1 MDNTGSDKLA
11 LGAFYMAFSI
21 QRILQSR
28 LIPPEAKER
37 LVQDYKKLT
46 EQVSTL
52 TKIREERETTQK
64 MSDRKQPKEGGLTHD
79 DIRH

>member
-1 MDNTGSDKLA
+1 MDTIGSDKLA

-52 TKIREERETTQK
+52 TKIREERETAQK
-64 MSDRKQPKEGGLTHD
+64 MSESKQSKEGRTQP
-79 DIRH
+79 

>member
-1 MDNTGSDKLA
+1 MDTIGSDKLA

-37 LVQDYKKLT
+37 LVQDYKKLA

-52 TKIREERETTQK
+52 TKIREERETAQK
-64 MSDRKQPKEGGLTHD
+64 MSESKQSKEGRTQP
-79 DIRH
+79 

>member
-11 LGAFYMAFSI
+11 LEAFNLAFSI

-37 LVQDYKKLT
+37 LVQDYFKLK
-46 EQVSTL
+46 EQVGLL
-52 TKIREERETTQK
+52 TKIKENKETAQK
-64 MSDRKQPKEGGLTHD
+64 MAGKR
-79 DIRH
+79 